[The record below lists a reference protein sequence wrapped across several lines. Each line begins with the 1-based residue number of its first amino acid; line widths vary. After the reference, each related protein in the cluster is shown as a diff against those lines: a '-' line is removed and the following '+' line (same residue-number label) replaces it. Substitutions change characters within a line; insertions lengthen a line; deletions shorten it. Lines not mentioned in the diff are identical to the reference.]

1 MPLYKYKAM
10 SQSGKIRNGTLDAVN
25 ETDLEQRLSKMSLD
39 LIRSDITEEKRASI
53 GQRKV
58 EKSDLINFCFHMEQ
72 LTRAG
77 VPMLDGLADLRD
89 SLDHP
94 RFREIIANIIDEIEG
109 GKNLSEALS
118 AHPTIFDNL
127 FVNLIRAGEA
137 SGELA
142 SIFESL
148 ADTIKWQD
156 ELNKSTRKLL
166 ASPIFV
172 GSAVIGVTIFLMVY
186 LVPQLV
192 GFITNMGQELPI
204 HTRALIATSNFMVAY
219 WYICIGIP
227 IFTYFGIVTM
237 VRVSPKARYLF
248 DGYKLRVW
256 RVGPVLQKI
265 LLSRFAN
272 FFAMMYAA
280 GIPILRC
287 LEIAEGIIDNEVI
300 RSALRQAREDIA
312 EGEPLSASFQNT
324 GLFPPLVVRMLKV
337 GETTG
342 GLDKALLN
350 VSYFYDRDIRDSID
364 KVQSMIQPVMTGVLG
379 LLLGWVMM
387 SVLGPVYD
395 TISNIQ
401 V

>member
-10 SQSGKIRNGTLDAVN
+10 SRAGKIRNGALDAVN
-25 ETDLEQRLSKMSLD
+25 EVDLEQRLGKMSLD
-39 LIRSDITEEKRASI
+39 LIRSEVTEEKKAGV

-77 VPMLDGLADLRD
+77 VPMLEGLADLRD

-94 RFREIIANIIDEIEG
+94 RFKEIIANVIDEIEG
-109 GKNLSEALS
+109 GKSLSDAL
-118 AHPTIFDNL
+118 ADHPLVFDNL
-127 FVNLIRAGEA
+127 FINLIRAGEA
-137 SGELA
+137 SGQLA
-142 SIFESL
+142 MIFESL
-148 ADTIKWQD
+148 SDTIKWQD
-156 ELNKSTRKLL
+156 ELNKSTKKLL
-166 ASPIFV
+166 TSPIFV
-172 GSAVIGVTIFLMVY
+172 GSAVLGVTVFLMVY

-192 GFITNMGQELPI
+192 GFITSMGQDLPI
-204 HTRALIATSNFMVAY
+204 HTRALIATSDFMVSY
-219 WYICIGIP
+219 WYICIGVP
-227 IFTYFGIVTM
+227 ILLFFAITTA
-237 VRVSPKARYLF
+237 VRVNPKARF
-248 DGYKLRVW
+248 KVDGYKLRVW
-256 RVGPVLQKI
+256 KVGPVIQKI

-280 GIPILRC
+280 GIPILKC
-287 LEIAEGIIDNEVI
+287 LEISEGIIDNTVVRE
-300 RSALRQAREDIA
+300 ALKQAREDIS
-312 EGEPLSASFQNT
+312 EGDPLSQSFANT
-324 GLFPPLVVRMLKV
+324 GLFPPLVIRMLKV

-350 VSYFYDRDIRDSID
+350 ISYFYGRDIKDSID
-364 KVQSMIQPVMTGVLG
+364 KVQAMIQPVMTGVLG

-401 V
+401 I

>member
-1 MPLYKYKAM
+1 MPLFKYKAM
-10 SQSGKIRNGTLDAVN
+10 SRAGKIRNGALDAVN
-25 ETDLEQRLSKMSLD
+25 EVDLEQRLAKMSLD
-39 LIRSDITEEKRASI
+39 LIRSEVTEEKKAGF

-72 LTRAG
+72 LSRAG
-77 VPMLDGLADLRD
+77 VPMLEGLADLRD

-94 RFREIIANIIDEIEG
+94 RFKEIIANNIDEIEG
-109 GKNLSEALS
+109 GKSLSEALS
-118 AHPTIFDNL
+118 DHPLVFDNL

-142 SIFESL
+142 NIFESL
-148 ADTIKWQD
+148 SDTIKWQD
-156 ELNKSTRKLL
+156 ELNKSTKKLL
-166 ASPIFV
+166 TSPLFV
-172 GSAVIGVTIFLMVY
+172 GTAVIGVTIFLMVY

-192 GFITNMGQELPI
+192 GFITSMGQELPI
-204 HTRALIATSNFMVAY
+204 HTRALIATSNFMVSY
-219 WYICIGIP
+219 WYICIGAP
-227 IFTYFGIVTM
+227 VLLYLGITTA
-237 VRVSPKARYLF
+237 VRVNPKARF
-248 DGYKLRVW
+248 AMDGYKLRAW
-256 RVGPVLQKI
+256 KVGPVLQKI

-287 LEIAEGIIDNEVI
+287 LEISEGIIDNTVVRE
-300 RSALRQAREDIA
+300 ALKQAREDIS
-312 EGEPLSASFQNT
+312 EGDPLSQSFANT
-324 GLFPPLVVRMLKV
+324 GLFPPLVIRMLKV

-350 VSYFYDRDIRDSID
+350 ISYFYGRDIKDSID
-364 KVQSMIQPVMTGVLG
+364 KVQAMIQPLMTGVLG

-401 V
+401 I

>member
-118 AHPTIFDNL
+118 GHPTIFDNL